1 MIEAFDPS
9 IPSSEYLAMAREH
22 HAGTARLSEELA
34 WMLEDETYD
43 CGLNNEHVAILADP
57 RNWSPAVRNA
67 NNRVRVFLDARINQK
82 GNAVIGWAGGDHDIF
97 YEQDFVAR
105 YAVAAQRH
113 DAVPWRSLGELMW
126 WKGYEMMAS
135 LATLRQSR
143 LATVLLYAHA
153 ARLNDL
159 AAHLAQHVTLVGAVK
174 LHFTY
179 DQDRLS
185 SVDFVPTT
193 PPERLREVTQERR
206 QRTGQRLREAVER
219 MAKFDPEDPE

>member
-1 MIEAFDPS
+1 MIEAFDPT
-9 IPSSEYLAMAREH
+9 IPSSKYLAMARERH
-22 HAGTARLSEELA
+22 TGTARLSGELA

-43 CGLNNEHVAILADP
+43 CGSTGSMSP
-57 RNWSPAVRNA
+57 SWSTSATGALPCATRKA
-67 NNRVRVFLDARINQK
+67 KPGCFLDARTNQK
-82 GNAVIGWAGGDHDIF
+82 GNAEIGWVRGDHDIL
-97 YEQDFVAR
+97 YDEDFFAR
-105 YAVAAQRH
+105 YVTAARTH

-135 LATLRQSR
+135 LATLRQSP

-185 SVDFVPTT
+185 SVDFVPTI
-193 PPERLREVTQERR
+193 PPERLREMTQERR
-206 QRTGQRLREAVER
+206 HRTGQRLREAVER

>member
-1 MIEAFDPS
+1 MIEAFDPTT
-9 IPSSEYLAMAREH
+9 PSSKYLAMARERH
-22 HAGTARLSEELA
+22 TGTARLSGELA

-43 CGLNNEHVAILADP
+43 CGLNREHVAILVDQ
-57 RNWSPAVRNA
+57 RNWSGAVRNA
-67 NNRVRVFLDARINQK
+67 NGKARVFLDARTNQK
-82 GNAVIGWAGGDHDIF
+82 GNAEIGWVRGDHDIL
-97 YEQDFVAR
+97 YDEDFLVRYVNAAR
-105 YAVAAQRH
+105 TH

-135 LATLRQSR
+135 LATFRQSP

-179 DQDRLS
+179 DQDHLS
-185 SVDFVPTT
+185 SVEFVPTI
-193 PPERLREVTQERR
+193 PPERLREMTQERR
-206 QRTGQRLREAVER
+206 HRTGQRLREAVER